1 MRTSL
6 IRNNLISRSTK
17 LLNFC
22 MVGLGL
28 FLFCISTQTGKSTEA
43 FDSQMALIT
52 DKIAEA
58 VTKVKLKAV
67 TVAGF
72 TDLHDNESDLG
83 LFLADQVSAGLVQKG
98 CEVVDR
104 KNVARILAEHQLT
117 ASGLVDPENAKK
129 LGQFAGLDAIV
140 IGTITPL
147 SGTIR
152 VTLKVLATD
161 SAKLL
166 AAASADIPKTNSIRD
181 VMGEPEIAE
190 PTPTA
195 QVQRGALAQPQSP
208 TASDEVRPSLILTN
222 EQATAAFNYL
232 QDTLQKPHAKGVSY
246 DSSSDSYSWI
256 GPKYGKRM
264 LMPRGQFEA
273 EIWQEFIKPHPTEI
287 PAPQRPDQPIQK
299 EEVPPITYVGHVG
312 QLDAI
317 FFLKWL
323 PGGKIQGTYFY
334 PKRGIN
340 RSYTLLGE
348 NSEDGKI
355 YLDEYTDKEL
365 TARIGLVKSTAAGE
379 IVWEGVMQNIDGSR
393 FQIGFRRDP

>member
-1 MRTSL
+1 MRISP
-6 IRNNLISRSTK
+6 IRSNLLNRSAT

-22 MVGLGL
+22 MVGFEVSL
-28 FLFCISTQTGKSTEA
+28 FFISTQTGKSTEA

-58 VTKVKLKAV
+58 VTEVKLKAV

-72 TDLHDNESDLG
+72 TDLHDKESDLG

-104 KNVARILAEHQLT
+104 NNVARILAEHQLT

-152 VTLKVLATD
+152 VTVKVLATD

-166 AAASADIPKTNSIRD
+166 AATSADIPKTNSIRD

-190 PTPTA
+190 PTPTP
-195 QVQRGALAQPQSP
+195 QLQRGALVQPQAHA
-208 TASDEVRPSLILTN
+208 ASDEVRPSLILTN
-222 EQATAAFNYL
+222 EQATTAFNYL
-232 QDTLQKPHAKGVSY
+232 QDTLQKPHAKSVSY
-246 DSSSDSYSWI
+246 DSSSGSYSWI
-256 GPKYGKRM
+256 GPQYGERM

-287 PAPQRPDQPIQK
+287 LVPQPPDQLVQK
-299 EEVPPITYVGHVG
+299 EEVSPITYIGHVG
-312 QLDAI
+312 HLDAI

-323 PGGKIQGTYFY
+323 PRGKIQGTYFF

-348 NSEDGKI
+348 NSEGGKI
-355 YLDEYTDKEL
+355 YLEEYTDKEL
-365 TARIGLVKSTAAGE
+365 TARIGLVKSTAAGD
-379 IVWEGVMQNIDGSR
+379 IVWEGVMQNVDGRR
-393 FQIGFRRDP
+393 FDISFRRDR

>member
-1 MRTSL
+1 
-6 IRNNLISRSTK
+6 
-17 LLNFC
+17 
-22 MVGLGL
+22 
-28 FLFCISTQTGKSTEA
+28 
-43 FDSQMALIT
+43 MALIT

-58 VTKVKLKAV
+58 VTKAKLKAV

-83 LFLADQVSAGLVQKG
+83 LFLADQVSAGLVQNG

-152 VTLKVLATD
+152 VTVKVLATD

-166 AAASADIPKTNSIRD
+166 AATSADIPKTNSIRD

-190 PTPTA
+190 PTPRP
-195 QVQRGALAQPQSP
+195 QVQRGALVQTQAP
-208 TASDEVRPSLILTN
+208 TVSDEVKPSLILTN

-232 QDTLQKPHAKGVSY
+232 QDRLKPHAKSVSY

-256 GPKYGKRM
+256 GPQYGKRM
-264 LMPRGQFEA
+264 SMPRGQFEA
-273 EIWQEFIKPHPTEI
+273 EIWQEFIKPHPSEI
-287 PAPQRPDQPIQK
+287 PAPQQPDQLVQK
-299 EEVPPITYVGHVG
+299 EEVAPITYIGHVG

-334 PKRGIN
+334 PSAVLIVP
-340 RSYTLLGE
+340 TLSL
-348 NSEDGKI
+348 
-355 YLDEYTDKEL
+355 
-365 TARIGLVKSTAAGE
+365 ARIQRAGKFTLR
-379 IVWEGVMQNIDGSR
+379 NIR
-393 FQIGFRRDP
+393 TRN